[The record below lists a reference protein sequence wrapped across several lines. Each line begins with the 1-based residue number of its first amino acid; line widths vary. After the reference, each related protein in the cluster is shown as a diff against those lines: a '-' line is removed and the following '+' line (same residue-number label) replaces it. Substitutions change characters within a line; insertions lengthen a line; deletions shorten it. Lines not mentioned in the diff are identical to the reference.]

1 MRDPLAGA
9 DILTEA
15 HNLITGARQ
24 NAYGHPKDDYAKVL
38 RIFQSLTGIRLAYSD
53 AIFFMVSV
61 KLARLVTN
69 LEAGKFHRDSIVDAA
84 GYLGVMAMIDAALQA
99 PAAEDRSTPETPA

>member
-15 HNLITGARQ
+15 HTLITGDRQ
-24 NAYGHPKDDYAKVL
+24 NAYGHPKDDYGKVL
-38 RIFQSLTGIRLAYSD
+38 TIFQSLTGIRMSYSD

-61 KLARLVTN
+61 KLARLVNN
-69 LEAGKFHRDSIVDAA
+69 LDAGKFHRDSIVDAA
-84 GYLGVMAMIDAALQA
+84 GYLGVMAMIDAALKA
-99 PAAEDRSTPETPA
+99 PAPSDQSTTQTPA